1 MALVIARLRDWL
13 TLLIACVVLVA
24 PARGDDNVE
33 LVEQKIK
40 AGLLYNFL
48 KYTEWPAGSAA
59 QTGNEIN
66 VCLYGGDAFDGH
78 LAPMAGRTVNQ
89 KPIALRTINAAG
101 ELAPCALVFV
111 RAAQKDSWPAI
122 QKGLAGKQ
130 VLTVS
135 DFPGFAAAGGMLE
148 FARAES
154 RIEVKLNVDAV
165 SAANLKVGERMLKLA
180 SVVHSAQE

>member
-1 MALVIARLRDWL
+1 MAPVIARLRDVL
-13 TLLIACVVLVA
+13 ALLIACAALVA
-24 PARGDDNVE
+24 PLRAADNVE

-48 KYTEWPAGSAA
+48 KYTEWPPASAA
-59 QTGNEIN
+59 QTGNEIV

-78 LAPMAGRTVNQ
+78 LTPMAGRTVNQ
-89 KPIALRTINAAG
+89 KPITLRTIDKIADAG
-101 ELAPCALVFV
+101 SCALVFV
-111 RAAQKDSWPAI
+111 RATEKDNWPAL
-122 QKGLAGKQ
+122 QKSLTSKHA
-130 VLTVS
+130 LTVS
-135 DFPGFAAAGGMLE
+135 DFEGFAAAGGMIE

-165 SAANLKVGERMLKLA
+165 SAANLKVSDRMLKLA